1 MRLSRAAFG
10 SLTRGATIV
19 ALLAFGCAAASLHAQ
34 EVYKSVD
41 ADGHVVYSDRGATK
55 GAPKTSLHFNEP
67 DPAEVARLA
76 HEQEL
81 LKADDLARS
90 HQEAMEDKSRATQQK
105 KKQAACESARTRYY
119 QMKDAARL
127 FKRDADGSRVYM
139 SDEDAD
145 AMRQQARQAMSAACG
160 A

>member
-10 SLTRGATIV
+10 SLTHGATIV
-19 ALLAFGCAAASLHAQ
+19 ALLAFTCAAAPLQAQ

-55 GAPKTSLHFNEP
+55 GAPKTSLHVEQP

-90 HQEAMEDKSRATQQK
+90 RQEAIEDK
-105 KKQAACESARTRYY
+105 TR
-119 QMKDAARL
+119 
-127 FKRDADGSRVYM
+127 
-139 SDEDAD
+139 
-145 AMRQQARQAMSAACG
+145 MRQPARAPAPAIIR
-160 A
+160 

>member
-10 SLTRGATIV
+10 SLTRGTTIV
-19 ALLAFGCAAASLHAQ
+19 ALLAFACAAATLQAQ

-41 ADGHVVYSDRGATK
+41 TNGHVVYSDRGSTK
-55 GAPKTSLHFNEP
+55 GAPKTAVHFDQP
-67 DPAEVARLA
+67 DPTEVARLA

-90 HQEAMEDKSRATQQK
+90 HQEAVEDKSRAAQQK
-105 KKQAACESARTRYY
+105 KKQAACESARNRFY

-127 FKRDADGSRVYM
+127 YKRDTDGSRVYY
-139 SDEDAD
+139 SDDDAET
-145 AMRQQARQAMSAACG
+145 MRQQARQAMSAACG
-160 A
+160 T

>member
-1 MRLSRAAFG
+1 MSFSRAAFG
-10 SLTRGATIV
+10 SCTRGATIV
-19 ALLAFGCAAASLHAQ
+19 ALLAFGFAAAPLHAQ
-34 EVYKSVD
+34 QVYKSVD
-41 ADGHVVYSDRGATK
+41 ADGHVVYSDRGTSK
-55 GAPKTSLHFNEP
+55 GAPTTSLHVDQP

>member
-1 MRLSRAAFG
+1 MRLSRAAIG
-10 SLTRGATIV
+10 SLTRSATIV
-19 ALLAFGCAAASLHAQ
+19 ALLAFGCAATALHAQ

-41 ADGHVVYSDRGATK
+41 ANGHIVYSDRGNAK
-55 GAPKTSLHFNEP
+55 GAPKTSVHVDQP

-90 HQEAMEDKSRATQQK
+90 HQEAIEDKSRAAQQK
-105 KKQAACESARTRYY
+105 KKQVACESARNRYY

-127 FKRDADGSRVYM
+127 YKRDVDGSRVYM

-160 A
+160 T

>member
-1 MRLSRAAFG
+1 MRLSRAASG

-19 ALLAFGCAAASLHAQ
+19 ALLAFAFAAAELQAQ

-41 ADGHVVYSDRGATK
+41 ASGHVVYSDRGTTK
-55 GAPKTSLHFNEP
+55 GAPKTSVHVDQP

-90 HQEAMEDKSRATQQK
+90 HQEAIEDKTRASQQK
-105 KKQAACESARTRYY
+105 KKQAACESARNRYY

-127 FKRDADGSRVYM
+127 FKRDADGSRVYY

>member
-10 SLTRGATIV
+10 CFTRGATIV
-19 ALLAFGCAAASLHAQ
+19 ALLAFACAAATLQAQ

-41 ADGHVVYSDRGATK
+41 ANGHVVYSDRGTTK
-55 GAPKTSLHFNEP
+55 SAPKTSVHVDQP
-67 DPAEVARLA
+67 DPTEVARLA
-76 HEQEL
+76 REQEL

-90 HQEAMEDKSRATQQK
+90 HQEAIEDKTRTAQQK
-105 KKQAACESARTRYY
+105 KKQAACDSARTRYY
-119 QMKDAARL
+119 PKKDAARL
-127 FKRDADGSRVYM
+127 YKRDTDGSRVYY

-160 A
+160 T

>member
-1 MRLSRAAFG
+1 MRLSRAASG

-19 ALLAFGCAAASLHAQ
+19 ALLAFAFAAAELQAQ

-41 ADGHVVYSDRGATK
+41 ASGHVVYSDRGTTK
-55 GAPKTSLHFNEP
+55 GAPKTSVHVDQP

-90 HQEAMEDKSRATQQK
+90 HQEAIEDKTRASQQK
-105 KKQAACESARTRYY
+105 KKQATCESARNRYY

-127 FKRDADGSRVYM
+127 FKRDADGSRVYY

>member
-1 MRLSRAAFG
+1 MRLARAAFG
-10 SLTRGATIV
+10 SLTRGATLV
-19 ALLAFGCAAASLHAQ
+19 ALLAFTFATAALQAQ
-34 EVYKSVD
+34 EIYKSVD
-41 ADGHVVYSDRGATK
+41 ANGHVVYSDRGNTK
-55 GAPKTSLHFNEP
+55 GAPKTTVHVDQP

-81 LKADDLARS
+81 LTADDLARS
-90 HQEAMEDKSRATQQK
+90 RQEAMQDKTRATQQR

-127 FKRDADGSRVYM
+127 FKRDADGARVYY

-160 A
+160 T

>member
-1 MRLSRAAFG
+1 MRLSRAAIG

-19 ALLAFGCAAASLHAQ
+19 ALLAFAFAAAPLPAQ

-41 ADGHVVYSDRGATK
+41 ASGHVVYSDRGTTK
-55 GAPKTSLHFNEP
+55 SAPKTSVHVDQP

-90 HQEAMEDKSRATQQK
+90 HQEAIEDKTRAAQQK
-105 KKQAACESARTRYY
+105 KKQVACESARNRYY
-119 QMKDAARL
+119 QMKEAARL
-127 FKRDADGSRVYM
+127 YKRDGDGSRVYY
-139 SDEDAD
+139 SDDDAD

-160 A
+160 T